1 MTLPLFF
8 LCPSS
13 FLVSE
18 RSPHKRIGL
27 WVSELHQRLRSK
39 KWRVL
44 LGSVGLAKAKF
55 CGVDTPPSWWHVWL
69 AVDLLRDQVGAPRKK
84 NALKPPGLGNSER
97 SQSWPGC
104 KWRSLRNQCLCVHGH
119 TCCSWLQLMHL
130 IILLQA
136 KHLTS
141 AKEMLARHWNPG
153 KNTKRLTWL
162 WESFVAVT
170 APVNKRRPFQ
180 ISSLRLRIQWNQNPW
195 SNSRVLRFYE
205 EANN

>member
-18 RSPHKRIGL
+18 RSPHKCIGL

-84 NALKPPGLGNSER
+84 IPRKPAGLGNSER

-104 KWRSLRNQCLCVHGH
+104 KWRSLRNQCLCLHGH
-119 TCCSWLQLMHL
+119 ICCSWLQLMHL

-141 AKEMLARHWNPG
+141 AKETLARHWNPG
-153 KNTKRLTWL
+153 KKRKEAYLVVEIFRSCNSACEW
-162 WESFVAVT
+162 
-170 APVNKRRPFQ
+170 RRPFQ

-195 SNSRVLRFYE
+195 SNSRVKKL
-205 EANN
+205 